1 MMFNQ
6 IWNLLLF
13 FFTDEAVENEITTQ
27 NSNVSWRQGRHLLR
41 Q

>member
-1 MMFNQ
+1 MKFQ
-6 IWNLLLF
+6 IFYYF
-13 FFTDEAVENEITTQ
+13 FPDEAVENEITTQ